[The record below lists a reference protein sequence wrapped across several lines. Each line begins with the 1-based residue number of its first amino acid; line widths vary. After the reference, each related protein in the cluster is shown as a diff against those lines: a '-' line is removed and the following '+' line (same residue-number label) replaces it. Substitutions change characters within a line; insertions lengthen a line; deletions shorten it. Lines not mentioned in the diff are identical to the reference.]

1 MRKAQEALTQTA
13 VSHDTRKFRG
23 VPGHAPP
30 GKFFILRLL
39 KSQEIYSKLSNIM
52 KSYQFIPVK
61 NTCYQRYKL
70 LSIQYLLQ
78 LTSKIGTIDKMFG
91 CCRGQK
97 TICSWGKEVKQS
109 QNTVFEKR
117 KAHYWPYLN
126 IDLNLLSTPLFW
138 HHEKGRTSVS
148 KLRTWYKNHLRH
160 LVEFWA

>member
-1 MRKAQEALTQTA
+1 MIRCTLTFWLQNELFNYKLFHAGNNCFSVRLHLIARVSSLMRKAQEALIQTA
-13 VSHDTRKFRG
+13 VSRDTRKFRG
-23 VPGHAPP
+23 VRGHARP

-39 KSQEIYSKLSNIM
+39 KSQEIYSKLSNIV

-97 TICSWGKEVKQS
+97 TICS
-109 QNTVFEKR
+109 
-117 KAHYWPYLN
+117 
-126 IDLNLLSTPLFW
+126 
-138 HHEKGRTSVS
+138 
-148 KLRTWYKNHLRH
+148 
-160 LVEFWA
+160 